1 MLIFIRLLSQF
12 SGLASHPL
20 STTLLGCKK
29 DELCM
34 SAKRRVIPLSAP
46 LRSIRWARKARAKS
60 IFTNVRW
67 ADQSCAKRTSTNKA
81 TYLSLKSDFEGE
93 FGHFLKELV
102 HVRDSRERKVQ
113 VPESLRDFVVWRS
126 AKTRVG
132 KGNRPESVSW
142 VCEWL
147 RGPRGGGD
155 IPTTCISA
163 IFHLS
168 LFFVIKKASQ
178 LWKAKSSIGSSF

>member
-1 MLIFIRLLSQF
+1 MGMVDFFFLYILSNFRLIRQVCEGLIFTF
-12 SGLASHPL
+12 SLRQSAGLVSHPL

-81 TYLSLKSDFEGE
+81 TYLSLKLDLERE
-93 FGHFLKELV
+93 FGHFLEELL
-102 HVRDSRERKVQ
+102 HVFSSRERG
-113 VPESLRDFVVWRS
+113 PNSREFESFCCVKICRDQ
-126 AKTRVG
+126 
-132 KGNRPESVSW
+132 SW
-142 VCEWL
+142 KMKSSWE
-147 RGPRGGGD
+147 RE
-155 IPTTCISA
+155 
-163 IFHLS
+163 LS
-168 LFFVIKKASQ
+168 LWVIERS
-178 LWKAKSSIGSSF
+178 